1 MRKIMAV
8 YDEDPAY
15 AQRLADYVNQKE
27 KLPFAAMAFS
37 SMDRL
42 REYLE
47 EHPAEI
53 LLVGERSA
61 EEAERLEAK
70 NVMILS
76 EGEVVEEKEAGSS
89 IYKYQSGSGIM
100 REVMAA

>member
-37 SMDRL
+37 SM
-42 REYLE
+42 
-47 EHPAEI
+47 EI
-53 LLVGERSA
+53 GRAHV
-61 EEAERLEAK
+61 
-70 NVMILS
+70 
-76 EGEVVEEKEAGSS
+76 
-89 IYKYQSGSGIM
+89 
-100 REVMAA
+100 